1 MVERIATITP
11 IATRNTPFT
20 ISLMM
25 PQRMPNTPKAVRIIK
40 PHIANPMCCA
50 ICLKFA
56 VAVISSLFLIFLFLM
71 RIQENSELVMNVS
84 SKHVDIIKRYEDGTY
99 LDLFVIESQSYV
111 DPSMV
116 ARVMEYESVARMRY
130 IRQNFKKHVPTHTR
144 LPMIL
149 TVVLYVGE
157 TKWNAAKRLSELEII
172 HPGFED
178 MFNEFKL
185 NLIELNTNHK
195 YNTGEKATQDFFDLL
210 RMIYRKQILKE
221 NLDREFNRDALYFAY
236 VVTKNKELL
245 NIYQESEKGDVKV
258 CRALDEMF
266 EESTNKGIQMGIRQG
281 IEQGVERGVKNTQ
294 IKIAIKMLVRNN
306 QTLEEISEIVG
317 LDLDALRELKKSI

>member
-1 MVERIATITP
+1 MNSMDIESKK
-11 IATRNTPFT
+11 F
-20 ISLMM
+20 LG
-25 PQRMPNTPKAVRIIK
+25 QPKNFVSIFNALLFDGKQVLK
-40 PHIANPMCCA
+40 PEY
-50 ICLKFA
+50 LKD
-56 VAVISSLFLIFLFLM
+56 
-71 RIQENSELVMNVS
+71 ENSELVMNVS

-116 ARVMEYESVARMRY
+116 ARVMEYESIARMRY
-130 IRQNFKKHVPTHTR
+130 IRQNFKKHVPMHTR

-157 TKWNAAKRLSELEII
+157 SKWNAAKKLSELE
-172 HPGFED
+172 

-221 NLDREFNRDALYFAY
+221 DLDREFNRDALYFAY

-245 NIYQESEKGDVKV
+245 NVYQKSEKGDVKV

-266 EESTNKGIQMGIRQG
+266 EESTNKGIQMGIKQG
-281 IEQGVERGVKNTQ
+281 IERGVKNTQ